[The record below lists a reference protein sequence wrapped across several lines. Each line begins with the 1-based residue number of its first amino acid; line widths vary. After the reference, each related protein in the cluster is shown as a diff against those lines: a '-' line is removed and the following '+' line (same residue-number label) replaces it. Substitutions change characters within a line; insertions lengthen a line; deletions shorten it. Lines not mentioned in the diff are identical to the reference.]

1 MKKIPLLLLLTVVYM
16 MSFAQ
21 VVKPKPSTVKLFFEK
36 AFLHTDRDIYTP
48 GDTLWFKAYLTNAQ
62 DKSLKELS
70 RNLYVDLIDPNGH
83 LLNSINIEI
92 QNNQGH
98 GDFTLP
104 DSIPAGYY
112 RIRAYTTWMRNFGNY
127 FVFEKKIALLQPA
140 KAGPATLKGKSLPGI
155 AKEPSVRFFPESG
168 SMIEGVAGIVAVKA
182 EDANGKG
189 LKASGVVLSSA
200 GDTVTHFTCDS
211 LGMGLMVLLP
221 EAGHNYTAS
230 VKIGSRTFHYPVPA
244 ALKYGFALHVKQ
256 ADTLVQAVISYRSPE
271 AATPPKVNVFV
282 KSAGRT
288 IISKSVQVNNAQ
300 EELAIP
306 NSLLPEGIC
315 SIILADQDGKPNCER
330 LFFVHHPANEKDL
343 QLTTG
348 KLPSATTLNIQTTP
362 GARLSMAIIQ
372 DGLLLKDSH
381 TIASQIFL
389 ASELRG
395 AIEQPARYFDPK
407 NTNRFKELD
416 NLMLTQGWRD
426 YTWRRLADSALRIS
440 YGIEKG
446 INVTGT
452 VKNEARN
459 KPIPN
464 AHITLFAGQLKNAK
478 LFMTQ
483 TDSAGRF
490 MVEELPV
497 IGNQA
502 ASLSSVNDKGKKVGR
517 IYMDTLVPM
526 PISTAPGL
534 KETDTLSIPRYFTT
548 RSNHFDRVTQLKEV
562 KVSGKSKVIHLPNG
576 RGYTPW
582 GDSKIFNIT
591 PKDYEYKTLEWYLI
605 QFTQAHEPKDIRQP
619 GVAYFSDGRLVPPII
634 TINDP
639 DAPNGIRI
647 PRKEERDLIYSLP
660 LDKIKKIQVTPV
672 AEIGG
677 GIRRIVSLTIIDNGL
692 EDNPGILSTNISGY
706 YQAQTFYQPLS
717 DDGAIQYTSHPTVA
731 WQPDVRLDATGHA
744 AIRVSNKPSTSYQVV
759 VQGLSADGS
768 PLSQV
773 IHVKN

>member
-1 MKKIPLLLLLTVVYM
+1 MKKIPLLLLLTVVYV
-16 MSFAQ
+16 MSHAQ
-21 VVKPKPSTVKLFFEK
+21 AVKPHPSTVKLFFEK

-48 GDTLWFKAYLTNAQ
+48 GDTLWFKAYLINAQ
-62 DKSLKELS
+62 DKKLKELS
-70 RNLYVDLIDPNGH
+70 QNLYVDLIDPNGH
-83 LLNSINIEI
+83 LLNSINIKV
-92 QNNQGH
+92 QNNEGH
-98 GDFTLP
+98 GDFALP

-140 KAGPATLKGKSLPGI
+140 KTGSATLKGKQLPGI

-168 SMIEGVAGIVAVKA
+168 SMIEGVAGIVAIKA

-189 LKASGVVLSSA
+189 LKASGAVLSSA

-221 EAGHNYTAS
+221 EAGRSYTAS
-230 VKIGSRTFHYPVPA
+230 VKIGSRIFHYQVPA

-256 ADTLVQAVISYRSPE
+256 IDTLVQAVISYRNAETS
-271 AATPPKVNVFV
+271 APPTVNIFV
-282 KSAGRT
+282 KSVGRT
-288 IISKSVQVNNAQ
+288 IISKSVQVNGAQ
-300 EELAIP
+300 EQIAVP
-306 NSLLPEGIC
+306 ASLLPEGIC
-315 SIILADQDGKPNCER
+315 TIILADQAGKPNCER
-330 LFFVHHPANEKDL
+330 LFFVHHPANGKEL
-343 QLTTG
+343 LLTSS
-348 KLPSATTLNIQTTP
+348 KSASTTTLNLQTTP

-381 TIASQIFL
+381 TMQSQIFL

-407 NTNRFKELD
+407 NANRFKELD

-440 YGIEKG
+440 YGIDNG

-464 AHITLFAGQLKNAK
+464 AHITLFAGQLRGNKMF
-478 LFMTQ
+478 LTQ
-483 TDSAGRF
+483 TDSAGHF
-490 MVEELPV
+490 IVEDLPV
-497 IGNQA
+497 FGTQT
-502 ASLSSVNDKGKKVGR
+502 ASLSSVNDKGKKAGR

-526 PISTAPGL
+526 PINTAPGL

-548 RSNHFDRVTQLKEV
+548 QSKHFDRVTQLKEV
-562 KVSGKSKVIHLPNG
+562 KVSGKSKRLILPNG
-576 RGYTPW
+576 RSYSRW
-582 GDSKIFNIT
+582 GEPKVFNIT
-591 PKDYEYKTLEWYLI
+591 PKDYEYKTLAWYLI
-605 QFTQAHEPKDIRQP
+605 QFTPAHEPKDIRKP
-619 GVAYFSDGRLVPPII
+619 GVAYFSDGHLVPPIL

-639 DAPNGIRI
+639 DALNGTRI
-647 PRKEERDLIYSLP
+647 PRKEELDLIYSLP
-660 LDKIKKIQVTPV
+660 LDKIKKIEATQVV
-672 AEIGG
+672 DISGS
-677 GIRRIVSLTIIDNGL
+677 IRYVIALTIIENGL
-692 EDNPGILSTNISGY
+692 QDNPGTLSTNIAGY

-717 DDGAIQYTSHPTVA
+717 DDGAIQYTSRPTVA
-731 WQPDVRLDATGHA
+731 WQPDVRLDAAGHA
-744 AIRVSNKPSTSYQVV
+744 AIRVSNKPSTSYQVI
-759 VQGLSADGS
+759 VQGLTADGS

-773 IHVKN
+773 LHVRN